1 MSSWTPG
8 APSTGAAPHTA
19 VAGVLF
25 PLVELV
31 KQWNVTADELLG
43 PLGLGEQD
51 VSQPLARFPHDLYL
65 AIVDRARTLTG
76 EPALGVFWGLQMR
89 VSVFGYLGFATMSA
103 ATLRDAI
110 ELAIQF
116 APLGTTAEGLRL
128 HVNGN
133 AASIFLEE
141 YAEQGSVR
149 DVITLARL
157 VGLWK
162 IAETITGR
170 ELNATVEIAIP
181 EPPYYSRFAHIVPR
195 CTFGHAATRALM
207 SVEVLDY
214 PVITANP
221 VALRLA
227 GEHCARELSLLSS
240 GGRLI
245 RAVRG
250 LVWEREGRFR
260 SAFEVARAMH
270 MSPRSL
276 RRKLQAQGVS
286 LLGLLDQERRDRA
299 LVLVQSPELSIA
311 EIAERLGYQNAR
323 NFERAFRRWTGRSP
337 AAYRRP

>member
-1 MSSWTPG
+1 MSVRTPD
-8 APSTGAAPHTA
+8 APLTRADPHTA
-19 VAGVLF
+19 PAGVLF

-31 KQWNVTADELLG
+31 KHWNVTADELLG
-43 PLGLGEQD
+43 PFGHCEQD
-51 VSQPLARFPHDLYL
+51 VSEPLARFPHDLYL
-65 AIVDRARTLTG
+65 AIVERARTLTG
-76 EPALGVFWGLQMR
+76 EPALGIFWGLQMR

-141 YAEQGSVR
+141 YADQGTVR

-170 ELNATVEIAIP
+170 DLNAAAEVAIP
-181 EPPYYSRFAHIVPR
+181 EPSYFSRFAHIAPR

-207 SVEVLDY
+207 SAEVLDH
-214 PVITANP
+214 PLVTANP

-227 GEHCARELSLLSS
+227 GEQCARELSSLSA

-245 RAVRG
+245 KAVRG

-260 SAFEVARAMH
+260 SAFDVASAMH
-270 MSPRSL
+270 MSPRTL
-276 RRKLQAQGVS
+276 RRKLQAQGIS
-286 LLGLLDQERRDRA
+286 LLALLDQERRDRA
-299 LVLVQSPELSIA
+299 LVLVQSPELSLA

-337 AAYRRP
+337 AAYRRS